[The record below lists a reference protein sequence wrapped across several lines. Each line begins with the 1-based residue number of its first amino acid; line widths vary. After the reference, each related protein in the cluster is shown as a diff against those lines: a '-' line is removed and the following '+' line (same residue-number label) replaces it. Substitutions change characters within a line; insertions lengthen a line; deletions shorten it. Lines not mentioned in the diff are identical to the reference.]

1 MFMQEYQNDRIVTIW
16 ETLGCDND
24 SVDGD
29 DTLVVIDDD
38 DDDDDDGGCV

>member
-16 ETLGCDND
+16 ETLGCDNGID
-24 SVDGD
+24 DGD
-29 DTLVVIDDD
+29 DALVAIDD